1 MITLQAYIE
10 SAILPRYK
18 DFDPA
23 HRTDHALQVIAE
35 SLKLA
40 KHYDVNERMVYTI
53 AAYHDIGL
61 CEGRERHQ
69 LVSGRMLRADERLHE
84 WFTDEEIETM
94 AQAVEDHRASL
105 DHAPRSIYGRIV
117 AEADRLIDPMTVLL
131 RTVQYGLSHYPELD
145 KEEHYQRYCEHL
157 QEKYAEGGYLKLW
170 IPESDNAARLAELR
184 ALIAD
189 EVRKR
194 AAFEQIYQSLYSSS
208 PVSHSSSF
216 SLFLGKASL

>member
-10 SAILPRYK
+10 SAIFPRYK

-23 HRTDHALQVIAE
+23 HRIDHALQVIAE

-40 KHYDVNERMVYTI
+40 KHYDVDERMVYTI

-61 CEGRERHQ
+61 CEGREQHH

-131 RTVQYGLSHYPELD
+131 RTVQYGHSHYPELD
-145 KEEHYQRYCEHL
+145 KEDHYQRYCEHL

-216 SLFLGKASL
+216 SLFFGKASL